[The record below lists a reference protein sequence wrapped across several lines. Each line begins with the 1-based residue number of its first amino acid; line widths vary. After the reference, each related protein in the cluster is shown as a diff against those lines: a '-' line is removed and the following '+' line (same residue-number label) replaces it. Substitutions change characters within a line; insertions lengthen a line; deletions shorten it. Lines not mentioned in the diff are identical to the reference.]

1 MVWMTPVQ
9 GCRELRGCVVIAH
22 CGSPCQ
28 ELSHPRLFPAPSFP
42 RVHGHISSFCV
53 CAQSCDKLV
62 TLVNFDEFSVWIRYP
77 SRWIQKKKLSLDRAY
92 FISRCYKYLSPSLPK
107 CDLKCSFKSSLEA
120 LFDLK
125 SYSIQN
131 ILVFWERYLPH
142 DFSRCIRVYFE
153 SDLDGDSQEKYSV
166 NMEQVNSIRDVAVW
180 KLDGKIEYPRRTRT
194 LYVDRKY
201 FFETF
206 EILIIVEF
214 YYYFK
219 NINSR

>member
-53 CAQSCDKLV
+53 CAHNRDKLV

-77 SRWIQKKKLSLDRAY
+77 SRWIQEKKLSLDRAY